1 MGSAYAGGGGGGLAG
16 WLAFLDVQRT
26 IRVTPRGKPTREAK
40 TTTAEMPTAG
50 LGVGVPTA
58 DAAPEAL
65 DSGDRE
71 PPLARRELAG
81 GREQDP

>member
-26 IRVTPRGKPTREAK
+26 LQVTHRSKPTHEVK
-40 TTTAEMPTAG
+40 TTTAEMPTAR
-50 LGVGVPTA
+50 LGGGVPAA
-58 DAAPEAL
+58 DAAPGAL
-65 DSGDRE
+65 DSGKRE

-81 GREQDP
+81 G